1 MYYKINLSNYIKRL
15 NMSEN
20 RFSKARQNK
29 EFTHVDVNSDANKS
43 DNNNSSNKIV
53 TRNKSVVLLEPNTL
67 SASSR
72 SRTKNGRNLTIPLF
86 VEELNVIEKAVSILG
101 QDSDTSMN
109 SFIRQT
115 ILNQCKK
122 IIDKDEYQKIISN
135 QLNVIKPAKSEK

>member
-1 MYYKINLSNYIKRL
+1 MT
-15 NMSEN
+15 EN
-20 RFSKARQNK
+20 RFAKARQNK
-29 EFTHVDVNSDANKS
+29 EFTHIDVNSDAKDSTGNIQ
-43 DNNNSSNKIV
+43 SNKIV

-67 SASSR
+67 PVSTR

-101 QDSDTSMN
+101 QDSDTSIN

-122 IIDKDEYQKIISN
+122 IIDKDEYKKIISN